1 MENTIKTEILRGG
14 EFLIKE
20 TEADSVFVPEE
31 LSDEQKMMAG
41 SALEFVEKEI
51 WPRLDA
57 IDKQEPGLTIRLM
70 EKAGELGLLGT
81 AIPEEY
87 GGLGED
93 FNSNTAISMEIGK
106 SHSFG
111 VSFAAHTG
119 IGTLP
124 ILYYGTEEQKKK
136 YLPKLVSGELKSAYC
151 LTEPTSGSDALSAKT
166 TAKLS
171 GDKKYYIL
179 NGQKMW
185 ITNGGFADILITF
198 AQVDGNKFT
207 CFIIDSKSEGFNRGQ
222 EENKMGIK
230 GSSTRALF
238 LDNVK
243 VPVENILGEIGKGHY
258 IAFNILNVGRFKLC
272 AMATGGAKKIA
283 SIDIEYANTRKQ
295 FGQPISSFGA
305 IKHKIAEQAIRIFT
319 CESAT
324 YRVSDLINKKIKD
337 LVSGGKKYEEAAL
350 AAAEEYAIEC
360 AMLKVYGSEMLDY
373 VVDEAVQIH
382 GGYGYSEEY
391 PAARAYRDSRI
402 NRIFEGTNEIN
413 RLLTVDM
420 LLKRSMKG
428 RLDLMGPAL
437 AVQKE
442 LMSVPSFEER
452 GGEIL
457 SEEKAAVSNA
467 KKAILMIAGSA
478 VQKLMHKLQD
488 EQEIIMNVT
497 DMMIEVFACES
508 AYLRTM
514 KLSKIKTAEELQ
526 PYVDMTRVYI
536 SDAMEKINLYGKH
549 AITAFAQGDELK
561 MLLLGLKRFTKLEN
575 VNTVMLRR
583 RIADKL
589 IEANNYCF

>member
-1 MENTIKTEILRGG
+1 MISEQTKVLKGG

-20 TEADSVFVPEE
+20 TDPESVFIPEE
-31 LSDEQKMMAG
+31 FSDNQKMMI
-41 SALEFVEKEI
+41 SAAKDFIDKEI
-51 WPRLDA
+51 VPNIAA
-57 IDKQEPGLTIRLM
+57 IDEQMEGLTIRLM
-70 EKAGELGLLGT
+70 DKAGEVGLLG
-81 AIPEEY
+81 AAVPEEY

-93 FNSNTAISMEIGK
+93 FNTNTGISLELGAGF
-106 SHSFG
+106 SWS

-124 ILYYGTEEQKKK
+124 ILYYGTEDQKNK
-136 YLPKLVSGELKSAYC
+136 YLPKLASGELKSAYC

-166 TAKLS
+166 TAVLS
-171 GDKKYYIL
+171 PDCNYYIL

-198 AQVDGNKFT
+198 AQVEGDKFT
-207 CFIIDSKSEGFNRGQ
+207 CFIIDANSQGFNRGK

-272 AMATGGAKKIA
+272 AMTTGSAKRVASTDIA
-283 SIDIEYANTRKQ
+283 YANNRKQ

-305 IKHKIAEQAIRIFT
+305 IKHKIAEQAVRIFVS
-319 CESAT
+319 ESAT
-324 YRVSDLINKKIKD
+324 YRVSDLINRKIKE
-337 LVSGGKKYEEAAL
+337 LISEGLIYEEAAL
-350 AAAEEYAIEC
+350 KAAEEYAIEC

-373 VVDEAVQIH
+373 VVDEGVQIH
-382 GGYGYSEEY
+382 GGYGFSEEY

-420 LLKRSMKG
+420 LMKRAMKG
-428 RLDLMGPAL
+428 RLDIMSPAL

-442 LMSVPSFEER
+442 LMSVPDFGSDDSES
-452 GGEIL
+452 IL
-457 SEEKAAVSNA
+457 SSELKAIRNA
-467 KKAILMIAGSA
+467 KKAILIVAGAA
-478 VQKLMHKLQD
+478 VQKLMMKLKD
-488 EQEIIMNVT
+488 EQEVIMNVT

-508 AYLRTM
+508 AYLRTK
-514 KLSKIKTAEELQ
+514 KLSGIKTQDELQ
-526 PYVDMTRVYI
+526 PYIDITKVYI
-536 SDAMEKINLYGKH
+536 SDSLERIGNYGKH
-549 AITAFAQGDELK
+549 AVTGFAEGDEQK
-561 MLLLGLKRFTKLEN
+561 MLLLGLKRFIKYDP
-575 VNTVMLRR
+575 VNTIKLRR
-583 RIADKL
+583 GIADKL
-589 IEANNYCF
+589 IEAGKYCF